1 MIISEI
7 GLQSAGPS
15 VAIISY
21 AKFPHKTSLDQ
32 ACAHCQISHTA
43 AKGWAV
49 LSPNVAVNSPKP
61 AKDSQ
66 LGELLP
72 HQLLNLI

>member
-1 MIISEI
+1 MFISEI

-15 VAIISY
+15 VVMISHT
-21 AKFPHKTSLDQ
+21 KFPHKTSLDQ
-32 ACAHCQISHTA
+32 AFAHCQKFYTA

-72 HQLLNLI
+72 HQLLNLV

>member
-1 MIISEI
+1 MFISEI

-15 VAIISY
+15 VVMISH
-21 AKFPHKTSLDQ
+21 AKFPHETSLDQ
-32 ACAHCQISHTA
+32 ACAHCQIFHTA

-61 AKDSQ
+61 AKDFQ

>member
-1 MIISEI
+1 MFISEI

-15 VAIISY
+15 VVMIAHT
-21 AKFPHKTSLDQ
+21 KFPHKTSLDQ
-32 ACAHCQISHTA
+32 AFAHCQIFHTA